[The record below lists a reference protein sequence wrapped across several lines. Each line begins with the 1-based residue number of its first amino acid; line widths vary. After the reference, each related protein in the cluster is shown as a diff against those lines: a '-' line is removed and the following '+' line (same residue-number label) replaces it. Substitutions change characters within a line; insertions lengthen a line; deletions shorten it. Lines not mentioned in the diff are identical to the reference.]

1 MGGFKGNLKAKVD
14 LVLVQRKISQKEL
27 IFECSCSRSHFN
39 KVINGERKAGSALQK
54 RMIKALCLTEQESAL
69 FFNYA
74 NAASNIETSEP
85 LGRLKVARGRFGHV
99 FHQSKNKNIVLII
112 AVLLTLLFITV
123 LYNIAAVNE
132 VRQSV
137 MNNQKL
143 EHDWSTFVKDIS
155 IPDGTTLKVNT
166 HYVKTWRLRNS
177 GKHVW
182 QGRYLKRLTAHSD
195 LLCSSASMVPIE
207 VTQPGEVV
215 DISIKFKTPHVPGSC
230 RLDFKMADKF
240 GQLYFPQLHGVYLL
254 VNVAT

>member
-54 RMIKALCLTEQESAL
+54 RMVKALCLTDQESAL

-74 NAASNIETSEP
+74 NAASNIETRKPSS
-85 LGRLKVARGRFGHV
+85 RLEVACRRISHV
-99 FHQSKNKNIVLII
+99 FRKSNNKNIVLSI
-112 AVLLTLLFITV
+112 AALLSLLFISV
-123 LYNIAAVNE
+123 LYNNAAVNE
-132 VRQSV
+132 VHQPV

-155 IPDGTTLKVNT
+155 IPDGTTLKVNS
-166 HYVKTWRLRNS
+166 HYVKTWRLKNS

-182 QGRYLKRLTAHSD
+182 QGRYLKRLTAHSN
-195 LLCSSASMVPIE
+195 LLCSSASMVPIQ

-230 RLDFKMADKF
+230 RLDFKMTDKF